1 MLYRAGS
8 LSSLEIRV
16 PPHWLI
22 TGLPIVE
29 AIALFAP
36 KLSFLQQHCQCLPVP
51 ACLPARLAARLC
63 LRYLPFPA
71 GTDDQPFSSC
81 MCMIAQGG
89 QGRAWQGQGQGVS
102 KYFVPT

>member
-36 KLSFLQQHCQCLPVP
+36 KLSFLQQHCQCLPDCLP
-51 ACLPARLAARLC
+51 ACLQGLLPDCVYATYLFPRGRTISLSAAVC
-63 LRYLPFPA
+63 
-71 GTDDQPFSSC
+71 
-81 MCMIAQGG
+81 
-89 QGRAWQGQGQGVS
+89 V
-102 KYFVPT
+102 